1 MAVSKK
7 GKRKVTV
14 RGRHYLWYVDGAQV
28 RLPDQGFV
36 AHQRTRLLHI
46 ISFDKQLIVHYQ
58 HPQPGD
64 DCALLFVE
72 GPSFPRRPG
81 ADVAR
86 VPRWRRDVKYPNPDF
101 VRRLINWCLE
111 ESTT

>member
-14 RGRHYLWYVDGAQV
+14 LGQHYLWYVSEAPV
-28 RLPDQGFV
+28 RVPAQGFV
-36 AHQRTRLLHI
+36 EPGRTRELHV
-46 ISFDKQLIVHYQ
+46 ISFDKQIIVHYR

-64 DCALLFVE
+64 DHARLSVE
-72 GPSFPRRPG
+72 GPRFPRQPG
-81 ADVAR
+81 AKSVA
-86 VPRWRRDVKYPNPDF
+86 VPRWRRDLKYPNPDF

-111 ESTT
+111 EDSP